1 LIDLETSL
9 LELLDW
15 DEELLELAYQRIS
28 DIISDGEYKKRQQIE
43 LQSKKDLEG
52 LIPENGIKIVISI
65 LDQLIRKEERV
76 AIA

>member
-15 DEELLELAYQRIS
+15 DEELLELVYQRVS
-28 DIISDGEYKKRQQIE
+28 SIISDREYKTRQQVE
-43 LQSKKDLEG
+43 LQIKQDLEG
-52 LIPENGIKIVISI
+52 LIPEDGIKIVISI
-65 LDQLIRKEERV
+65 LDQLIRKEERI

>member
-1 LIDLETSL
+1 MIDLETSL

-15 DEELLELAYQRIS
+15 DEALLELVYQRIS
-28 DIISDGEYKKRQQIE
+28 YIISDGEYKTRQQIE
-43 LQSKKDLEG
+43 LQIKQDLEG

>member
-1 LIDLETSL
+1 
-9 LELLDW
+9 
-15 DEELLELAYQRIS
+15 
-28 DIISDGEYKKRQQIE
+28 
-43 LQSKKDLEG
+43 LEG